1 MSRPRNKND
10 LWLVMGSVGTVG
22 ELIVDG
28 AYYLFDAEQVDRV
41 QEHYWYA
48 GRDGR
53 LCTHVGVRRGTI
65 YLSRH
70 LTNATPGQRVMHLNG
85 DVTDLRLQNLSVR
98 TLDTPA
104 PLP

>member
-1 MSRPRNKND
+1 MSRPRNRND
-10 LWLVMGSVGTVG
+10 LWLVHGPVGLIG
-22 ELIVDG
+22 ELIVG
-28 AYYLFDAEQVDRV
+28 GTEYVFDADRVDRV

-70 LTNATPGQRVMHLNG
+70 LTNAVPGQRVMHLNG

-98 TLDTPA
+98 PLDTPA
-104 PLP
+104 ALP